1 MLSNI
6 KLFHPR
12 RILLLLVIGIVGLIT
27 GRFFGSQAAPLS
39 APDQSVTSTTSKH
52 DSAAFLMSAPDT
64 MDKLVEKADIIVIA
78 TIGKKVA
85 EPSFVAYN
93 EQGKPMTAEEM
104 NVPKNWESR
113 FHDFEVL
120 VEQTIKDDGTLAA
133 QKPLILRTRFA
144 RESTKLD
151 PEDYYPG
158 VFSGDRYLMFLSHDP
173 DRKTY
178 GFYYAAGSRLL
189 IDGPTITQSDGPR
202 SPLPFAKDMT
212 LNEFLGQVQQLLKQ

>member
-6 KLFHPR
+6 KFFHAR
-12 RILLLLVIGIVGLIT
+12 RVLLLLMIGSVGLVF
-27 GRFFGSQAAPLS
+27 GRFVVSLTARPPVTDGT
-39 APDQSVTSTTSKH
+39 VTSTTSKH
-52 DSAAFLMSAPDT
+52 DSAAFLMTAPDT
-64 MDKLVEKADIIVIA
+64 MEKLVKKADIIVIG
-78 TIGKKVA
+78 TVGKKVA

-133 QKPLILRTRFA
+133 GKPLILRTRFA
-144 RESTKLD
+144 RETAKFD
-151 PEDYYPG
+151 PHDLYPG
-158 VFSGDRYLMFLSHDP
+158 EYPGEHHLMFLTAEP
-173 DRKTY
+173 DGSSY
-178 GFYYAAGSRLL
+178 GYYYAAGSRLL
-189 IDGPTITQSDGPR
+189 IDGPTVTQSDGPR

-212 LNEFLGQVQQLLKQ
+212 LNQFLGQVQQILDA